1 MCGIAGIMTRDGKAP
16 DASILGPLAR
26 ALGHRGPDGEGKHL
40 AGPVAMV
47 QTRLAVIDLKTG
59 DQPIYE
65 PGGAALIANAEIYNY
80 LELRAELGDVP
91 QTTQSDCE
99 PPLHLY
105 RRDGLGFTE
114 ALRGMYAIAIHDPGD
129 GRLVLARDPFGIKPL
144 YYIETETCFAFAS
157 EPQALIAVGL
167 VEPELVEERRNELL
181 QLQFTC
187 GRPTIFR
194 GINRVLP
201 GETLVVRGGRIV
213 ERRRRAAL
221 PSGGPERY
229 TADDGLAR
237 LDEALE
243 NSVMMHQRSDV
254 PYGLF
259 LSGGIDSSTMLALMS
274 RLNERPVTA
283 FTAGFSGTAVAD
295 ERAHARILAEAVG
308 ADFHEVEFDMDDFWT
323 LLPEIAGAMD
333 DPAADYA
340 ILPTWKLAREAASD
354 LKVVISGEG
363 GDELFAGYGRYR
375 SALRPWWQGGRMMRS
390 RGIVEGLG
398 VLREDNASWRDA
410 MSAAEGTAAEPYR
423 SRLQIAQAIDMTD
436 WLPNDLLTKLDRCLM
451 AHGME
456 GRTPF
461 LDPVVANA
469 VFRLPDALKI
479 HKHKGKWL
487 LRRWL
492 DRALPAAQAFE
503 RKRGFTVPVGEW
515 ILSRG
520 AELGPLVAASPA
532 IAEACH
538 PDRVAALFRSDR
550 KRARLA
556 CWVLLF
562 YALWHRCHIQ
572 RLQPAGDVFDV
583 LSAS

>member
-1 MCGIAGIMTRDGKAP
+1 MCGIAGIMMRDDKAP
-16 DASILGPLAR
+16 DASILGALAR
-26 ALGHRGPDGEGKHL
+26 ALGHRGPDGEGKYL
-40 AGPVAMV
+40 AGQVAMV
-47 QTRLAVIDLKTG
+47 HTRLAVIDLKTG

-65 PGGAALIANAEIYNY
+65 PGGGALIANAEIYNY
-80 LELRAELGDVP
+80 IELRAELGDVP

-105 RRDGLGFTE
+105 RRDGLSFTDS
-114 ALRGMYAIAIHDPGD
+114 LRGMYAIAIHDPVH

-144 YYIETETCFAFAS
+144 YYVETEDHFAFAS
-157 EPQALIAVGL
+157 EPQALIAVGAAKA
-167 VEPELVEERRNELL
+167 ELAEERRNELL

-187 GRPTIFR
+187 GRGSIFK

-201 GETLVVRGGRIV
+201 GEMLVIRGGRIV

-221 PSGGPERY
+221 PSGGPERCGI
-229 TADDGLAR
+229 DEGLAR
-237 LDEALE
+237 LDAALE
-243 NSVMMHQRSDV
+243 NSVIMHQRSDV

-259 LSGGIDSSTMLALMS
+259 LSGGVDSSAMLALMS
-274 RLNERPVTA
+274 RLNERPVKA
-283 FTAGFSGTAVAD
+283 FTAGFSGTAAAD
-295 ERAHARILAEAVG
+295 ERDHARKLAKTVDAEFHGV
-308 ADFHEVEFDMDDFWT
+308 DFTDTDFWT

-340 ILPTWKLAREAASD
+340 ILPTWKLAREAARD

-363 GDELFAGYGRYR
+363 GDELFGGYGRYR
-375 SALRPWWQGGRMMRS
+375 SALRPWWQGGSTMRA

-398 VLREDNASWRDA
+398 LLRQDDAGWRDA
-410 MSAAEGTAAEPYR
+410 ISAAEVTANEPQR
-423 SRLQIAQAIDMTD
+423 SRLQIAQAVDITD

-461 LDPVVANA
+461 LDPQVAEA
-469 VFRLPDALKI
+469 VFRLPDSLKI
-479 HKHKGKWL
+479 HKRRGKWI

-492 DRALPAAQAFE
+492 DRVLPAAQAFD

-515 ILSRG
+515 IFARG
-520 AELGPLVAASPA
+520 AEVGPLVAASPA

-538 PDRVAALFRSDR
+538 PDRVIALYKSTK

-556 CWVLLF
+556 GWVLLF
-562 YALWHRCHIQ
+562 YALWHRRHIEQ
-572 RLQPAGDVFDV
+572 RPPEGDVFDV
-583 LSAS
+583 LSAV

>member
-1 MCGIAGIMTRDGKAP
+1 MCGIAGIMMRNGREP
-16 DASILGPLAR
+16 DASILDSLAR
-26 ALGHRGPDGEGKHL
+26 ALGHRGPDGEGKYL
-40 AGPVAMV
+40 AGSVAMV

-65 PGGAALIANAEIYNY
+65 PGGGALIANAEIYNY
-80 LELRAELGDVP
+80 LELRETMGDVP
-91 QTTQSDCE
+91 QTTRSDCE

-105 RRDGLGFTE
+105 RRDGLSFTE
-114 ALRGMYAIAIHDPGD
+114 SLRGMYAIAIHDPVD

-144 YYIETETCFAFAS
+144 YYVESEDHFAFAS
-157 EPQALIAVGL
+157 EPQALLAVGAAK
-167 VEPELVEERRNELL
+167 PELAVDRRNELL

-187 GRPTIFR
+187 GRGTIYR

-213 ERRRRAAL
+213 ERRRLAAL
-221 PSGGPERY
+221 PSGGPEPCGVGE
-229 TADDGLAR
+229 GLKR
-237 LDEALE
+237 LDETLE
-243 NSVMMHQRSDV
+243 NSVLLHQRSDV

-283 FTAGFSGTAVAD
+283 YTAGFSGTAVSD
-295 ERAHARILAEAVG
+295 ERDHARTLAEKVG
-308 ADFHEVEFDMDDFWT
+308 ADFHEVDFTDADFWS

-340 ILPTWKLAREAASD
+340 ILPTWKLAREAARD

-375 SALRPWWQGGRMMRS
+375 SALRPWWRGGRMMRA
-390 RGIVEGLG
+390 RGILEGLG
-398 VLREDNASWRDA
+398 VLRHDDAGWRDA
-410 MSAAEGTAAEPYR
+410 ISAAEVTASEARR
-423 SRLQIAQAIDMTD
+423 SRLQIAQAVDIND
-436 WLPNDLLTKLDRCLM
+436 WLPNDLLMKLDRCLM
-451 AHGME
+451 AHGLE

-461 LDPVVANA
+461 LDRAVAEA
-469 VFRLPDALKI
+469 AFRLPDNLKI
-479 HKHKGKWL
+479 HKQKGKWI

-492 DRALPAAQAFE
+492 DKALPDARAFE

-515 ILSRG
+515 ILARG
-520 AELGPLVAASPA
+520 GKLGPLVAASPA
-532 IAEACH
+532 VAEACH
-538 PDRVAALFRSDR
+538 PDRVVALYRSNR

-556 CWVLLF
+556 GWVLLF
-562 YALWHRCHIQ
+562 FALWHRRHIEQ
-572 RLQPAGDVFDV
+572 RSPEGDVFDV
-583 LSAS
+583 LAAK